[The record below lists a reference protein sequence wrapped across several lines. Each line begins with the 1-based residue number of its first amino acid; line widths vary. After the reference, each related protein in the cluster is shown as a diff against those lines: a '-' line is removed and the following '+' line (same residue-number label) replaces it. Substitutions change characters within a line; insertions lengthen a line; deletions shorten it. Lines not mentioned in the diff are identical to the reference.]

1 MRLGPR
7 AKLYVAGPVYWQ
19 KGIEEIELNCN
30 SLSVLPVLVLPHS
43 SSAALNPSTQLS
55 GIIIFPRS
63 PFLQVLGYYNWYQIQ
78 HTRRSAARFA
88 ASDPVLGL
96 IRFHGALDRTGIPL
110 YRKLRLKG
118 KLMRCW
124 QQVLSPPALAPLLPL
139 FSLSKKR

>member
-43 SSAALNPSTQLS
+43 SFAALNPSTQLS

-96 IRFHGALDRTGIPL
+96 IRFHGALDCTGIPL

-124 QQVLSPPALAPLLPL
+124 QQPAGIISASLSPFASPV
-139 FSLSKKR
+139 